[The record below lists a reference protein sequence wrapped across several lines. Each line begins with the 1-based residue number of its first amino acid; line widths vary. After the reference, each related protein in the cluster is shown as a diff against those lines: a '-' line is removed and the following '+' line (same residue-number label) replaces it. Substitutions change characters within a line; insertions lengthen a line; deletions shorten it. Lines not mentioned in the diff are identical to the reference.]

1 MTYVEIDGRR
11 WPLGDTIGSGG
22 FARVHE
28 SVSPEGKPA
37 VIKLIPKDRGAE
49 RELLFEELGDAP
61 NVIPVLAT
69 GEHED
74 HWVLAMPRAEMSLR
88 DYLNHHGRLEPDA
101 AKSVLIDIARAL
113 AALDG
118 RVVHRD
124 LKPENVL
131 CWNSAWCLADFG
143 IARYAEQTTA
153 SQTRRGVMTQAY
165 AAPEQWRFERA
176 TGATDIYSLGVM
188 AHEMLSGARPFPGPA
203 PEDYREQHLHDTAPP
218 LPLVPPGLES
228 IVTSCLMKAP
238 GARPRSTD
246 VLQRLEAH
254 RSQGTLAAERLQQLN
269 SRAVQRK
276 AEAAA
281 AAEAERTETERR
293 QALLGSA
300 EMALRPVY
308 DALRARLIELI
319 PESGPTGGSEW
330 PFALEGSRL
339 GWVPFTDAAAT
350 DWGGYKPRFD
360 VVAFAGLEIQTP
372 PSSFAYYGCS
382 HSLWYCDAQEPGVFR
397 WFETAFRPSVAS
409 HLSANGG
416 PMRLPP
422 GEDAGKALWPMG
434 SLWDHVW
441 PFTPIDR
448 DHSEAFIERWLG
460 WFADAIEGSLR
471 PPNNISD
478 TELRASYRT

>member
-1 MTYVEIDGRR
+1 MTYVEIDGHR
-11 WPLGDTIGSGG
+11 WPMGDTIGEGG

-28 SVSPEGKPA
+28 SVSPEGDPA
-37 VIKLIPKDRGAE
+37 VLKLIPKDPGAE

-69 GEHED
+69 GEYEG

-88 DYLNHHGRLEPDA
+88 DHLNHHGRLEPDA

-131 CWNSAWCLADFG
+131 CWNGVWCLADFG

-153 SQTRRGVMTQAY
+153 SQTRRGVMTRAY

-176 TGATDIYSLGVM
+176 TGATDIYSLGVI
-188 AHEMLSGARPFPGPA
+188 AHEMLSGVRPFPGPA
-203 PEDYREQHLHDTAPP
+203 PEDYREQHLIETPPP
-218 LPLVPPGLES
+218 LPVVPPGLES

-238 GARPRSTD
+238 GARPRPAD
-246 VLQRLEAH
+246 LLQRLEAN
-254 RSQGTLAAERLQQLN
+254 RSPGTLAAERLQQLN
-269 SRAVQRK
+269 SKAVQRK

-293 QALLGSA
+293 QALLDSA

-319 PESGPTGGSEW
+319 PESAPTGGSGW
-330 PFALEGSRL
+330 PFALEGARL
-339 GWVPFTDAAAT
+339 TWIPFEDATGAK
-350 DWGGYKPRFD
+350 WGRFRP
-360 VVAFAGLEIQTP
+360 AFTVIAVAGLEIATP
-372 PSSFAYYGCS
+372 PDRMDYWGCS
-382 HSLWYCDAQEPGVFR
+382 HSLWYCDTQEAGAFR
-397 WFETAFRPSVAS
+397 WYETAFRPSALS
-409 HLSANGG
+409 HLRNNGE
-416 PMRLPP
+416 PLRLPP
-422 GEDAGKALWPMG
+422 GADAGKALWPMG

-441 PFTPIDR
+441 PFTPNR
-448 DHSEAFIERWLG
+448 SG
-460 WFADAIEGSLR
+460 
-471 PPNNISD
+471 
-478 TELRASYRT
+478 